1 MARGPRGPIDDGPP
15 PTKGQRKDQLR
26 RLLSLML
33 PHRGRFII
41 ATFALLGGSGIALL
55 YPQAARRAIDLGLSE
70 GGDATQLNTIAL
82 IALVLIGVH
91 AFIVW
96 ARHYLMSWLGER
108 VVTDLR
114 RQVYTKLLQLPPS
127 WFWERR
133 TGELTGRLASD
144 VTVIQSAVGSEL
156 SISLRHAIQLVGGV
170 VLLFIENARL
180 TLIMLSVIPPLVLG
194 VFVFGRKIRVMSK
207 ALQDRLAVASG
218 RVDEIVSA
226 IATVQSFTQE
236 PRERDAYGGD
246 VEDAFQQ
253 SLSLAR
259 WRAAFMAT
267 VTAAGFAGMV
277 LILWVGGRSVIAGE
291 LSPGDL
297 TAFLLYTMM
306 VAASLGSLAG
316 VWSSLMRAVGATERL
331 YEILDEQPGIQDPA
345 EPVAL
350 PDGGGAVAFKDL
362 SFRYPSRP
370 DVQVLDGIDLSIAPG
385 QAVALVGHSGSGK
398 STLTSLLLRFFDPD
412 EGSVE
417 LEGVDI
423 RRLKLDALRS
433 TLAIVAQEPVLFSG
447 TLRENIAY
455 GRPDATDAQVEAAAR
470 DAHAHAFI
478 MGFPDG
484 YDTIVGERGVKLS
497 GGQRQRIAIARAIV
511 LDPRVLILDEATSN
525 LDAESEALVQEALA
539 RLMAGRTT
547 LVVAHRLS
555 TVRDADR
562 IVVLDKGRL
571 VESGTH
577 SELMAAGGAYKKLV
591 EHQVFASSDGDPPA
605 INAAAPPLAVA

>member
-1 MARGPRGPIDDGPP
+1 MARGRGRMIDDGPP
-15 PTKGQRKDQLR
+15 PTKGQRNDQLQ
-26 RLLSLML
+26 RLLGLL
-33 PHRGRFII
+33 APHRGRFFI
-41 ATFALLGGSGIALL
+41 ATLALLGGSGIALL

-70 GGDATQLNTIAL
+70 GGDSTQLNTIAL

-114 RQVYTKLLQLPPS
+114 RQVYAKLLQLPPS

-144 VTVIQSAVGSEL
+144 VTVIESAVGSEL
-156 SISLRHAIQLVGGV
+156 SISLRHFIQLIGGL
-170 VLLFIENARL
+170 VLLFVENARL

-194 VFVFGRKIRVMSK
+194 VVVFGRKIRKMSK

-226 IATVQSFTQE
+226 IGTVQAFTQE
-236 PRERDAYGGD
+236 PREREAYGED
-246 VEDAFQQ
+246 VEGAFEEA
-253 SLSLAR
+253 LSLAR
-259 WRAAFMAT
+259 WRGAFMAT

-277 LILWVGGRSVIAGE
+277 LILWVGGRAVIAGE

-331 YEILDEQPGIQDPA
+331 YEILDEEPDIEDPVD
-345 EPVAL
+345 PIAL
-350 PDGGGAVAFKDL
+350 PDGGGSVVFKQV

-370 DVQVLDGIDLSIAPG
+370 DVQVLDNIDLSIAPG

-412 EGSVE
+412 GGAVQ

-423 RRLKLDALRS
+423 RQLTLSDLRS
-433 TLAIVAQEPVLFSG
+433 ALAIVAQEPVLFSG
-447 TLRENIAY
+447 SLRENIAY
-455 GRPDATDAQVEAAAR
+455 GRPDATDAEIESAAR
-470 DAHAHAFI
+470 DAHAHEFI
-478 MGFPDG
+478 TGFPDG
-484 YDTIVGERGVKLS
+484 YDTIIGERGVKLS

-525 LDAESEALVQEALA
+525 LDSESEFLVQEALA
-539 RLMAGRTT
+539 RLMEGRTT

-562 IVVLDKGRL
+562 IVVIDKGHI

-577 SELMAAGGAYKKLV
+577 SELMAAGGAYKRLV
-591 EHQVFASSDGDPPA
+591 EHQVIGDAPGGSSEPLVAS
-605 INAAAPPLAVA
+605 VA